1 MDDLDDDVFD
11 EMPRE
16 KFLADLQATRDGPA
30 SEDIELGPQ
39 EPFALVHGDFCGR
52 NIMVH
57 DGHVKAVLD
66 WEFAGSYPL
75 SEILGGIGIEMF
87 ELEDENLLENEH
99 WSDVIRDK
107 IVDRAREKGWDDER
121 IQLLVGE
128 GNGELQLA
136 RREMIPMGGPGDDE
150 GSLKSDGD
158 VGTAAEDVSVGVDTL
173 VIREDSTDDKNSRLD

>member
-1 MDDLDDDVFD
+1 MNDLDDDVFD

-16 KFLADLQATRDGPA
+16 KFLAELKATRDGLA
-30 SEDIELGPQ
+30 SENIELGPQ

-52 NIMVH
+52 NIMIH

-75 SEILGGIGIEMF
+75 SEILGGIAIEVF

-107 IVDRAREKGWDDER
+107 IVDRARDKGWQEER

-136 RREMIPMGGPGDDE
+136 RREMVPMGGLSDDGNSAEGDEDVSAAEDLGVDVVALSVREHSIDE
-150 GSLKSDGD
+150 GSH
-158 VGTAAEDVSVGVDTL
+158 
-173 VIREDSTDDKNSRLD
+173 LD